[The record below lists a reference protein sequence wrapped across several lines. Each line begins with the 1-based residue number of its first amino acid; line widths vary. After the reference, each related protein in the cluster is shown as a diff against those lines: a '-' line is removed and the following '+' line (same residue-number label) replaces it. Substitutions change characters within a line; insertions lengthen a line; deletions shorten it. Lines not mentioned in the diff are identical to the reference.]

1 MMIPLTTRFVG
12 MLLALVVSPALAH
25 DEVEITVGRTAEGR
39 LMAHLHA
46 PTPIHIEP
54 SVFPGIE
61 GFATGLIG
69 FHSADTDE
77 PAEDFYSLV
86 PAADIRAVL
95 VSIDPGIEVL
105 NNLHSMM
112 PGDSMEFG
120 NPFFDYHPLFHI
132 PVADAGDR
140 FEVRFIF
147 RDHTDTYSPS
157 EELILVFGPE
167 VGPPACT
174 ADFNSDGGID
184 GADVSAF
191 FGAWEEGLDEA
202 DVNQDGGTD
211 GADVSTFFAAWESGS
226 C

>member
-1 MMIPLTTRFVG
+1 MKWSFV
-12 MLLALVVSPALAH
+12 LPALLVAPAIAH
-25 DEVEITVGRTAEGR
+25 DEVEITVGRTAAGR
-39 LMAHLHA
+39 LVAHLHA
-46 PTPIHIEP
+46 TTPIHIEP

-69 FHSADTDE
+69 FHSADFDD
-77 PAEDFYSLV
+77 PADDFYSLV

-95 VSIDPGIEVL
+95 IRADPGIEVL
-105 NNLHSMM
+105 NNLHPMM
-112 PGDSMEFG
+112 PGDFMEFG

-132 PVADAGDR
+132 AAADPGER
-140 FEVRFIF
+140 FEVRFYF
-147 RDHTDTYSPS
+147 GDTTNTYSPS
-157 EELILVFGPE
+157 EELVLVFSPE
-167 VGPPACT
+167 AGAPACT

-191 FGAWEEGLDEA
+191 FAAWQDGLDEA
-202 DVNQDGGTD
+202 DVNQDGGID